1 MSKNNV
7 KKVSLQ
13 FELLNTYYQNS
24 ACNLSYTPKFIP
36 ENFIFTQRHR
46 GTEII
51 LEHERHG
58 KNEKEHLTVLV
69 GFQEN

>member
-24 ACNLSYTPKFIP
+24 ACNLSYTPKITVK
-36 ENFIFTQRHR
+36 ENLMTKSTGGYKDLSH
-46 GTEII
+46 TKLII
-51 LEHERHG
+51 AINYL
-58 KNEKEHLTVLV
+58 
-69 GFQEN
+69 